1 MCINHININTVV
13 EDNLLL
19 SIYNDQ
25 VVSTYFQTVEHSE
38 FVKKVV
44 LAEIL
49 KLNDLVINKNH
60 QDQTQFSPEK
70 KTLEKKIGLLL
81 SAYSLSAIT
90 QKSKQNKKNKKTKN
104 IVF

>member
-49 KLNDLVINKNH
+49 KLNDLGINKNH
-60 QDQTQFSPEK
+60 QDQTQFSP
-70 KTLEKKIGLLL
+70 
-81 SAYSLSAIT
+81 
-90 QKSKQNKKNKKTKN
+90 NPRKKNWFAIICIFAICYYAEK
-104 IVF
+104 

>member
-25 VVSTYFQTVEHSE
+25 VVSTYFQTVKHSE

-60 QDQTQFSPEK
+60 QDQTQFSPEM
-70 KTLEKKIGLLL
+70 KTLEKKLVCYYLHIRYLLL
-81 SAYSLSAIT
+81 RRKI
-90 QKSKQNKKNKKTKN
+90 NKTKKTKKQK
-104 IVF
+104 I